1 MISVCGCNVTQ
12 IVCASGPV
20 LFYLEVKEGE
30 LTPVADTTLEHEVA
44 CIDLTPLDDSGG
56 GEKSEVLSVGLW
68 TDITLRLFKLPSLE
82 MVAKEPLGGE
92 IIPRSILMVKFEGT
106 NYLLCAL
113 GDGSLFYFVLNV
125 DAVAAAG
132 NSSAPTP
139 APAVL
144 TDRKKVTLGTQPTM
158 LKKFRT
164 HSTTNSVFACSDRPT
179 VIYSSTQKL
188 VFSNVNLKEV
198 RNMCPLNAEAYPD
211 SLALASDSSVTI
223 GTIDEIQK
231 LHIRTIPLGETPR
244 RIAYQEETETFG
256 VITMRHDIQGKDGL
270 TPSRQSASTLAQS
283 TTVSSSVGSLGVS
296 RPSGGSGIQDFGQEQ
311 EVYSLLIIDQNTF
324 EVLHAHQLMQQE
336 YGMSLH
342 SCKLGD
348 DPNPYYVLGTGTVNP
363 EESEPK
369 VGRIIIFQ
377 WKDGKLQQ
385 VTEKETK
392 GCCYSLQPFNKK
404 LLASI
409 NSTVRLWEW
418 TAEKE
423 LRLECSFF
431 NNIMAL
437 YTKVRGDFVLVGDL
451 VRSITLL
458 QYKTMEGS
466 FEEIGRD
473 YCPNWMTAI
482 EIVDD
487 DTFLGAE
494 NANNIFV
501 ASRDSSSSN
510 DEERTMI
517 NENAQIHVGDMI
529 NVFCHGSLV
538 MENLGDSS
546 TPHSGSI
553 LYGTV
558 HGAIGMV
565 TQLPP
570 DYFEFLNK
578 VQQRLTKV
586 IRSVGKI
593 EHSQWRQMTNDRKT
607 APMTGFIDGDLIE
620 TFLDLKS
627 DKMSEVVSGLNIP
640 DPSAGAGCHR
650 PATVEDLIKAVE
662 DLTRIH

>member
-1 MISVCGCNVTQ
+1 MG
-12 IVCASGPV
+12 
-20 LFYLEVKEGE
+20 
-30 LTPVADTTLEHEVA
+30 
-44 CIDLTPLDDSGG
+44 
-56 GEKSEVLSVGLW
+56 
-68 TDITLRLFKLPSLE
+68 
-82 MVAKEPLGGE
+82 
-92 IIPRSILMVKFEGT
+92 
-106 NYLLCAL
+106 CAL
-113 GDGSLFYFVLNV
+113 GDGSLFYFTM
-125 DAVAAAG
+125 
-132 NSSAPTP
+132 SSQGC
-139 APAVL
+139 L
-144 TDRKKVTLGTQPTM
+144 TEKKKVTLGTQPTV
-158 LKKFRT
+158 LRKFKTR
-164 HSTTNSVFACSDRPT
+164 STTNVFACSDRPT

-188 VFSNVNLKEV
+188 VFSNVNLREV
-198 RNMCPLNAEAYPD
+198 KHMCPLNAEAYPD
-211 SLALASDSSVTI
+211 SLALATDSTVTI

-231 LHIRTIPLGETPR
+231 LHIRTIRLRETPR
-244 RIAYQEETETFG
+244 RITYQEQTQTFG
-256 VITMRHDIQGKDGL
+256 VISMRHDIHGKDGL
-270 TPSRQSASTLAQS
+270 TPSRSSASTLTQS
-283 TTVSSSVGSLGVS
+283 TTVSSSLGSLGP
-296 RPSGGSGIQDFGQEQ
+296 RPSGHGTGSGGLQMEQEQ
-311 EVYSLLIIDQNTF
+311 EVYSLLIIDQHTF

-336 YGMSLH
+336 YAMSLL

-348 DPNPYYVLGTGTVNP
+348 DPNPYYVVST
-363 EESEPK
+363 EDSEPK
-369 VGRIIIFQ
+369 IGRILIFQ
-377 WKDGKLQQ
+377 WKDGKLHQ
-385 VTEKETK
+385 VAEKEIK
-392 GCCYSLQPFNKK
+392 GCCYSLQPFNNK

-418 TAEKE
+418 TADKE
-423 LRLECSFF
+423 LRLECSYF
-431 NNIMAL
+431 NNIIAL
-437 YTKVRGDFVLVGDL
+437 YLKTRGDFILIGDL

-510 DEERTMI
+510 DEELTMI

-627 DKMSEVVSGLNIP
+627 DKMSEVGSGLNIP